1 MRLNDQQLSAVR
13 KCVQWYFT
21 ESYIKHVFALAG
33 LAGTG
38 KSSTA
43 KIIINLL
50 GIGGDNVIFATL
62 TGKASLVLRLKGNQ
76 SNTIHKTFYI
86 TFKNGKS
93 FRFSLKKRIASN
105 IRLIVIDEASMV
117 NQSML
122 DDIIS
127 FNIPVL
133 LLFDP
138 GQLPAIFG
146 SNIYV
151 NDSTRSDVFLTQIMR
166 QDDESGILDL
176 ASKARLG
183 EPLEFGKYKNSLV
196 TSADMIIDKLHTY
209 DMIIT
214 FSNKLRRL
222 INLRVRAQK
231 GYTSI
236 YPQKGEKLLCLANNY
251 NYNVEYNDIPIYLIN
266 GLQGY
271 VTEDSKLYDHEELDT
286 VKIKFIPDFIMG
298 HDGNGH
304 NYEFDV
310 PCYKEIFEQYCKDP
324 SREAFLETMYE
335 EADDE
340 TIGEIG
346 MLDFGYCLT
355 CHKSQGSEAPNVL
368 VLVERKIPSNIYAKW
383 LYTAITRAQES
394 VTVATFE

>member
-1 MRLNDQQLSAVR
+1 
-13 KCVQWYFT
+13 
-21 ESYIKHVFALAG
+21 
-33 LAGTG
+33 
-38 KSSTA
+38 
-43 KIIINLL
+43 
-50 GIGGDNVIFATL
+50 
-62 TGKASLVLRLKGNQ
+62 
-76 SNTIHKTFYI
+76 
-86 TFKNGKS
+86 
-93 FRFSLKKRIASN
+93 
-105 IRLIVIDEASMV
+105 
-117 NQSML
+117 ML